1 LSWRREGISVEH
13 IDENLKTERKP
24 EKTEKVVNYQVL
36 TEFVK
41 SNYPVWKTDRILKVV
56 ESWKNLPKDQA
67 QFNHYASKL
76 SNDDLNRLFEGIN
89 ASTMYK

>member
-1 LSWRREGISVEH
+1 VEYLG
-13 IDENLKTERKP
+13 ESSGFEQKP
-24 EKTEKVVNYQVL
+24 KKTEKVVNYRAL
-36 TEFVK
+36 TDFIK

-89 ASTMYK
+89 ASTT